1 MRRNA
6 LALTGLTGLL
16 VLLGLTLATLVVVVA
31 DRGGDAKH
39 SPAAVVADLA
49 AADRAIAEPLHDD
62 PAPTASADTEAE
74 PDAPLALAAAP
85 IGAEDLAEL
94 VAAIWELL
102 AWMAGEG
109 LGEFAGWM
117 PDEED
122 WIDEPWTDADAS
134 DADAPVV
141 VHRDD
146 ASAIDEPPI
155 EPGGGDVATQ
165 QVLAPIVDVQL
176 RVAESYPPQYFV
188 DIVAGQPD
196 GCHEFAG
203 VAEEREGTAITITVW
218 NSAPADLS
226 AYACAMIWSERGDG
240 RGAGERFRAGGNLHH
255 PRQRLRAADLR
266 GRVAPGEAGA
276 PRWQAQRGA
285 ANWKLIVEN
294 GMESY
299 HLFKVHEK
307 TLEKV
312 TPTRGAYYIEG
323 SAAWTLTGG
332 AIVQGGGQS
341 RHGRDLPRGADL
353 PEGESLAL
361 LDHRDAVDRPQR
373 GAHRLRSGAVG
384 RLAAAGPSRPARRR
398 RGGAPRSCGGCEGA
412 SPINAHPRALVGD
425 YLQ

>member
-1 MRRNA
+1 MRRKA
-6 LALTGLTGLL
+6 LVLTGLTGLL
-16 VLLGLTLATLVVVVA
+16 VLLGLTLATLVVVLA

-94 VAAIWELL
+94 VDAVWELL

-122 WIDEPWTDADAS
+122 WIDEPWTDEPWTDADAS
-134 DADAPVV
+134 DALDADAPVV

-226 AYACAMIWSERGDG
+226 AYACAMIWSERGTV
-240 RGAGERFRAGGNLHH
+240 
-255 PRQRLRAADLR
+255 
-266 GRVAPGEAGA
+266 VALGSDFEPGETYTIRVNDFE
-276 PRWQAQRGA
+276 P
-285 ANWKLIVEN
+285 LIFVAE
-294 GMESY
+294 
-299 HLFKVHEK
+299 
-307 TLEKV
+307 
-312 TPTRGAYYIEG
+312 
-323 SAAWTLTGG
+323 
-332 AIVQGGGQS
+332 
-341 RHGRDLPRGADL
+341 
-353 PEGESLAL
+353 
-361 LDHRDAVDRPQR
+361 
-373 GAHRLRSGAVG
+373 
-384 RLAAAGPSRPARRR
+384 
-398 RGGAPRSCGGCEGA
+398 
-412 SPINAHPRALVGD
+412 
-425 YLQ
+425 